1 MVESKLISDSN
12 PNIPRPLELEKYL
25 PFYDQLKTKKCKSCN
40 QAFST
45 SSQIFHYV
53 HSSGWIVPGYE
64 KKQWLYIKCANC
76 GEEISLWKLGVGK
89 NLLPI
94 EHKNNE
100 LQNVWKEKSHPG
112 ALEHHEISKEK
123 SLKKISKEQILEDL
137 GKACIEKTELQQQ
150 LGQIQVFCENRLIDL
165 GKPDPNWNIDYIP
178 EEMLKRG
185 SEVNSLNSILNLLKS
200 H

>member
-1 MVESKLISDSN
+1 MVESKLISDTN

-25 PFYDQLKTKKCKSCN
+25 PFYDQLKIKKCKSCN
-40 QAFST
+40 QLFST
-45 SSQIFHYV
+45 TSKFFHYQ

-76 GEEISLWKLGVGK
+76 GEEISLCKLGVAK
-89 NLLPI
+89 TLLPN
-94 EHKNNE
+94 EHKNEN
-100 LQNVWKEKSHPG
+100 LQNIWKAKSHPG
-112 ALEHHEISKEK
+112 AIEDHD
-123 SLKKISKEQILEDL
+123 QILADL
-137 GKACIEKTELQQQ
+137 GKACIEKVELQQK

-165 GKPDPNWNIDYIP
+165 AKPDPNWNIDYIP

-185 SEVNSLNSILNLLKS
+185 PEVNSLNSILNLLKS